1 MPTAAPLDLV
11 ASIRGRRALVTGGSV
26 GIGRNCVESLLAH
39 GATVAFT
46 YNRHV
51 EEARSLAAAHPGRA
65 SCHFLDLRDPKSI
78 VACFDEFQRRWGQL
92 DVLVNNAAVG
102 TATVAQYEPDPLRKD
117 RALFEINAMGSF
129 EVAQNGLRLMKA
141 QAAGG
146 PPRKLINISSVG
158 GLQVFPSMRLADNM
172 SKAAIVYMT
181 RQLAAELVHEPI
193 DVFGVCPGAT
203 DTEMFRSSTLKGMNE
218 KEERRFCSRLPK
230 GRLIR
235 PEEVAEVV
243 VFLASG
249 YSTVMHGSVL
259 DLSMG
264 LGVHPGLLTGAP

>member
-1 MPTAAPLDLV
+1 M
-11 ASIRGRRALVTGGSV
+11 
-26 GIGRNCVESLLAH
+26 
-39 GATVAFT
+39 
-46 YNRHV
+46 
-51 EEARSLAAAHPGRA
+51 
-65 SCHFLDLRDPKSI
+65 
-78 VACFDEFQRRWGQL
+78 
-92 DVLVNNAAVG
+92 LVNNAAVG

-117 RALFEINAMGSF
+117 RALFEINAMGCF
-129 EVAQNGLRLMKA
+129 EIAQNGLRLMKA

-172 SKAAIVYMT
+172 SK
-181 RQLAAELVHEPI
+181 LAAELVHEPI

-218 KEERRFCSRLPK
+218 KELRRFCSRPPK

-249 YSTVMHGSVL
+249 YSTVMHGAVL

-264 LGVHPGLLTGAP
+264 LEVHPALLTGAP